1 MGRGSF
7 GLRSRR
13 AEDHGVVDRRDGKNL
28 ERAKGLE
35 PSTPTLARALR
46 VENEPVG
53 STTCDASMAFA
64 DTDYR
69 QLLAAREITTRVQTA
84 GSVLLGRMQR
94 AVELSKSPDAVAAQK
109 LKELA
114 GG

>member
-1 MGRGSF
+1 
-7 GLRSRR
+7 
-13 AEDHGVVDRRDGKNL
+13 
-28 ERAKGLE
+28 
-35 PSTPTLARALR
+35 
-46 VENEPVG
+46 
-53 STTCDASMAFA
+53 MAFA